1 MDWQTLPGVTRSE
14 GDVKEYKRTV
24 GKIDWCNTECKR
36 CNTEIGKG
44 VTQSERGVTQ
54 RRCQR
59 VRAYGR
65 SPPSSTQGQ
74 GVLCHGVSRNDQPIG
89 FFDEYFGTLIIGQ
102 FVTDHSLELYL
113 TVVG

>member
-1 MDWQTLPGVTRSE
+1 MGTLVGRRWGQVGGGDRTDWQTLPGVTQSE
-14 GDVKEYKRTV
+14 GGVKEYKHTV

-65 SPPSSTQGQ
+65 SPPSST
-74 GVLCHGVSRNDQPIG
+74 
-89 FFDEYFGTLIIGQ
+89 
-102 FVTDHSLELYL
+102 
-113 TVVG
+113 